1 MVFYANCKINLGLK
15 ITAKRADGFH
25 NIETIIYPIN
35 FSDIIEIVPSNKFSI
50 TFSGLKIS
58 GNVSENLCVKAFQL
72 LKYLYDIPN
81 VKIHLH
87 KIIPMGA
94 GLGGGSSDA
103 SFVLKSLNS
112 TFKLNL
118 DNNLLKNLSSKLGS
132 DCPFFIDNI
141 PTLASGVGTSLKEIS
156 LDLRGYFVALLLP
169 KIHISTAE
177 AYSAISKYSESY
189 NFDFINVNK
198 INLWKEDLINDFELG
213 IFSKYPELEKLK
225 YRLYDSG
232 AIYASMSGS
241 GSAIFG
247 IFKSLPELNFYDV
260 EYKIIAL

>member
-177 AYSAISKYSESY
+177 AYSAISKY
-189 NFDFINVNK
+189 
-198 INLWKEDLINDFELG
+198 
-213 IFSKYPELEKLK
+213 PELEKLK